1 MSQGGGTRCTTRWQS
16 PPGVKGYK
24 TEGGGCGS
32 CWFLGCL
39 ESSIEGLSELRY
51 PLLFLSFCWG
61 TLTECDTNS
70 INQSLLPLGT
80 PEQLCGFEN
89 PEKNVRGRHKQRIL
103 NLDIYA

>member
-1 MSQGGGTRCTTRWQS
+1 MSQGGGRGVR
-16 PPGVKGYK
+16 PGGSHHQGSRGIKRR
-24 TEGGGCGS
+24 GGCGS